1 MISIIELAAAV
12 VILLMLTLAVLLL
25 MNYHAAEVLIYEDG
39 LYDITSPP
47 ELTTRCEI
55 LYNCLR
61 STKAYFDAYHLAPR
75 SHYENFP
82 FTVWMQS
89 GLMLMVASQL
99 SLLDLNGW
107 SRDCAQ
113 KALCVEELLD
123 HEINRLEGI
132 ISERK
137 SDILGIEGKDIFYGF
152 LQRMRKIKSAYKSQ
166 LDIGRRQ
173 DVPPIDHEG
182 FSLETD
188 DLATDDPFSYLE
200 DALWQNFGNDSWT
213 QSYCDETWT
222 SGI

>member
-1 MISIIELAAAV
+1 MTDLTAAV
-12 VILLMLTLAVLLL
+12 VILLMLTLVVLLL

-61 STKAYFDAYHLAPR
+61 SSRAYFDAYHLAPR

-107 SRDCAQ
+107 SRDRAQ
-113 KALCVEELLD
+113 KSLCVEELLD

-132 ISERK
+132 IGERK
-137 SDILGIEGKDIFYGF
+137 LDILGIEEKDIFYGF

-166 LDIGRRQ
+166 LDIGHRQ
-173 DVPPIDHEG
+173 DVPPIGHEG

-188 DLATDDPFSYLE
+188 DFATDDPFSYLE
-200 DALWQNFGNDSWT
+200 DALWHNFGNDSWT
-213 QSYCDETWT
+213 QSCYDETWT
-222 SGI
+222 RGV